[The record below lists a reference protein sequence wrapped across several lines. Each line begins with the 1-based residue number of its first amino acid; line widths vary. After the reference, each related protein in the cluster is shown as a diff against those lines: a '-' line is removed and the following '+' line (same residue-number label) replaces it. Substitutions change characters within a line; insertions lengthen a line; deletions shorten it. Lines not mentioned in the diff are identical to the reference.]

1 MIDTYNIQRELLIQH
16 NIPLYESRGINTD
29 MFPIIETLWQQVMNA
44 NPMGYNGYNVIQLHD
59 IQINNNWL
67 KNIHTLTVEWG
78 NNLTM
83 TSHFKAFTDIMSVN
97 EEGQLCNVAIH
108 ISLYELTK
116 SEFISELIHELH
128 HAYRHRYFLTKDN
141 ETQENEKER
150 LINTNLSD
158 EGGEFAQKIK
168 LAYYLSDKDEINAR
182 ATELYHLIF
191 SNPNIKRDNYQ
202 QYIKDNSAIITLD
215 ELRSTLDE
223 LFSLSHNERIK
234 NAFGH
239 LIQMNV
245 ELNIKTDNSI
255 AIFTAFRNRIAKAIA
270 YTERQNYKVISKAL
284 QDAEQEDPSRIPQ
297 GITMKECKHL
307 KPFVDVDKMIDSLQK
322 IEEIRNFIKKM

>member
-29 MFPIIETLWQQVMNA
+29 MYPIIETLWEQVMNA
-44 NPMGYNGYNVIQLHD
+44 NPMGYNGYNVIQLHN

-83 TSHFKAFTDIMSVN
+83 TSHFKAFTDNMFVN
-97 EEGQLCNVAIH
+97 EDGQLCNAAIH

-141 ETQENEKER
+141 ETQEKEKER
-150 LINTNLSD
+150 LININISD
-158 EGGEFAQKIK
+158 DGGEFAQKIK

-182 ATELYHLIF
+182 ATELYHIIF
-191 SNPNIKRDNYQ
+191 SNSNIKRDNYQ
-202 QYIKDNSAIITLD
+202 QHIKDNSAIIALD
-215 ELRSTLDE
+215 ELKNTFDE
-223 LFSLSHNERIK
+223 LFSSSNYDVVK
-234 NAFGH
+234 NAIGV
-239 LIQMNV
+239 LIQMTVNFHT
-245 ELNIKTDNSI
+245 KTDNSVI
-255 AIFTAFRNRIAKAIA
+255 VYEMFRNRLAKAIA

-284 QDAEQEDPSRIPQ
+284 QDAEKEDPSRIPQ
-297 GITMKECKHL
+297 GITMKECKNL
-307 KPFVDVDKMIDSLQK
+307 KSFVDVDKMIDSLQK
-322 IEEIRNFIKKM
+322 IEEIRNFIKKI

>member
-29 MFPIIETLWQQVMNA
+29 MFPIIETLWKQVMNA
-44 NPMGYNGYNVIQLHD
+44 NPMGYNGYNVIQLHN

-78 NNLTM
+78 KNLTM
-83 TSHFKAFTDIMSVN
+83 TSHFKAFTDIMFVN
-97 EEGQLCNVAIH
+97 EDGQLCNAAIH

-141 ETQENEKER
+141 ETQEKEKER

-182 ATELYHLIF
+182 ATELYHIIF

-202 QYIKDNSAIITLD
+202 QYIKDNSAIIALD

-223 LFSLSHNERIK
+223 LFSLSHNETVK

-255 AIFTAFRNRIAKAIA
+255 DIFTAFRNRIAKAIA

-297 GITMKECKHL
+297 GITMKECKNL
-307 KPFVDVDKMIDSLQK
+307 KSFVDVDKMIDSLQK
-322 IEEIRNFIKKM
+322 IEEIRNFIKKI